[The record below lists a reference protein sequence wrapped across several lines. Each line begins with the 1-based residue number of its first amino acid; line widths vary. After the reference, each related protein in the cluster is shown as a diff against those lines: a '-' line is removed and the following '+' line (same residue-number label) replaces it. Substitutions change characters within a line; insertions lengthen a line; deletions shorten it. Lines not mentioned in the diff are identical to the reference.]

1 MVLLIISVIVLLF
14 IAWILFVPFRLYIDT
29 TINQYYFEWLGL
41 IKVNFIP
48 DEVEIFF
55 IKIKVPF
62 YHFDIY
68 PIRKL
73 IVEEIEKEE
82 KKTEKNK
89 LNHEEPGKKKKRRI
103 RRINKKEVRKL
114 KLFSKLGW
122 RVFKSL
128 RLKKFDVDIDTGD
141 VIHNAWLIP
150 VFVQFNGRN
159 VNFRVNYQGVVS
171 IVLIIENSIFRF
183 LVILMKF
190 LYLNRREL
198 KKL

>member
-1 MVLLIISVIVLLF
+1 MVLLIISVVVLII
-14 IAWILFVPFRLYIDT
+14 IAWILFVPFRFYIDT

-41 IKVNFIP
+41 IKVKFIP

-55 IKIKVPF
+55 IKVKIPF

-73 IVEEIEKEE
+73 IVEEVEEKE
-82 KKTEKNK
+82 KNTERDN
-89 LNHEEPGKKKKRRI
+89 EPVKKKKRRI
-103 RRINKKEVRKL
+103 RRINKKEVKKL

-122 RVFKSL
+122 KVFKTL
-128 RLKKFDVDIDTGD
+128 RLKKFDIDIDTGD

-150 VFVQFNGRN
+150 VFVQFNGEN

-171 IVLIIENSIFRF
+171 IVLILENSIFRI

-190 LYLNRREL
+190 LYRNRREL

>member
-1 MVLLIISVIVLLF
+1 
-14 IAWILFVPFRLYIDT
+14 
-29 TINQYYFEWLGL
+29 LGL
-41 IKVNFIP
+41 IKVTFIP

-55 IKIKVPF
+55 IKVKIPF

-73 IVEEIEKEE
+73 IVEEVEEKE
-82 KKTEKNK
+82 KNTERDN
-89 LNHEEPGKKKKRRI
+89 EPVKKKKRRI
-103 RRINKKEVRKL
+103 RRINKKEVKKL

-122 RVFKSL
+122 KVFKTL
-128 RLKKFDVDIDTGD
+128 RLKKFDIDIDTGD

-150 VFVQFNGRN
+150 VFVQFNGEN

-171 IVLIIENSIFRF
+171 IVLILENSIFRI

-190 LYLNRREL
+190 LYRNRREL

>member
-1 MVLLIISVIVLLF
+1 MVLTIISVIVLLF
-14 IAWILFVPFRLYIDT
+14 IAWILFVPFRFYVDT

-41 IKVNFIP
+41 IRVNFIP

-55 IKIKVPF
+55 IKIKIPF
-62 YHFDIY
+62 YHFNIY

-73 IVEEIEKEE
+73 IVEELEKKEKNTEREKESC
-82 KKTEKNK
+82 
-89 LNHEEPGKKKKRRI
+89 EEPEKKKRKKI
-103 RRINKKEVRKL
+103 RRINKKEVKKL

-122 RVFKSL
+122 KVFKTL

-171 IVLIIENSIFRF
+171 LVLILENSIFRI

-190 LYLNRREL
+190 LYRNRREL